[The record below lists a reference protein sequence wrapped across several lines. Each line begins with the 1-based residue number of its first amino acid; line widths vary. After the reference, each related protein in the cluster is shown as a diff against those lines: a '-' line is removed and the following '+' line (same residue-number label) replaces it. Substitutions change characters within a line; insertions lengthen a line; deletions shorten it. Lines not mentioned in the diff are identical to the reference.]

1 MTLQLPA
8 GSHVSLSAAVSWIAF
23 GKPMCGDALVKHVM
37 PQLGSSQYDTQICA
51 LENAVDALASA
62 VHAGKIALEGIYLPR
77 QSGGKPI
84 GRNAVIEPKRLRDY
98 RQFDINVDGLRFGQG
113 LAWMPGAKGRW
124 DYTSN
129 ARADHF
135 VSVIVKRS
143 DLMRQFGP
151 VAGRPVGT
159 LKVGLPDLPQ
169 ADLHKWWTGLTLQE
183 RQCSFEKLGELC
195 RRAHPNHRVSRDRIR
210 QLDPDRKPGRKAN
223 QP

>member
-1 MTLQLPA
+1 MTLRLPA
-8 GSHVSLSAAVSWIAF
+8 GSHVSLTEAVSWMAF
-23 GKPMCGDALVKHVM
+23 GMAMRGDALVKHVM
-37 PQLGSSQYDTQICA
+37 PQLGTNQYVAQVEDLKA
-51 LENAVDALASA
+51 AVDALASA
-62 VHAGKIALEGIYLPR
+62 AHSGKIALEGIYLPG

-84 GRNAVIEPKRLRDY
+84 GRNAVIEPERLRDY

-113 LAWMPGAKGRW
+113 LAWMPDAKGRW
-124 DYTSN
+124 VYTSN

-159 LKVGLPDLPQ
+159 LKTGLPDLPQ
-169 ADLHKWWTGLTLQE
+169 ADLHKWWNGLTPQE
-183 RQCSFEKLGELC
+183 RQYSFPKLWEMC

-210 QLDPDRKPGRKAN
+210 HLDPGRKPGRKTN
-223 QP
+223 RP